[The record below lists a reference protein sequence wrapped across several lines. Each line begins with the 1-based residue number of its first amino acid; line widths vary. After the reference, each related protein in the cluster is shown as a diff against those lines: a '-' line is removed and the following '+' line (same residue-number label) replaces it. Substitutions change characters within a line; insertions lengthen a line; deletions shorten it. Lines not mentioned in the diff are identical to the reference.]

1 MVFEGHVEN
10 GGVVFQNPLPLP
22 DGTPVRVESLAVP
35 GFWES
40 PSIDDLARQQG
51 VPALSTLEELLGG
64 WCASMTSRQ
73 SSWPALSTLEEL
85 LGGWPADEAD
95 DDLESCVH
103 AWRQQEMDN
112 RP

>member
-22 DGTPVRVESLAVP
+22 DGTPVRGESLAVP
-35 GFWES
+35 GFWQS

-64 WCASMTSRQ
+64 W
-73 SSWPALSTLEEL
+73 
-85 LGGWPADEAD
+85 PADEAD
-95 DDLESCVH
+95 DDFESCVH

>member
-64 WCASMTSRQ
+64 W
-73 SSWPALSTLEEL
+73 
-85 LGGWPADEAD
+85 PADEAD